1 MLRGLHHSKTR
12 WMHAGVIWLRFSL
25 LFSLLATL
33 LVCRV
38 LLLLAVALLHLEL
51 SALFSVAGALVVEFV
66 ILGYDAR
73 FAVFAVAAASS
84 TRSMLVKSKID
95 DM

>member
-1 MLRGLHHSKTR
+1 
-12 WMHAGVIWLRFSL
+12 MHAGVIWLRLSL
-25 LFSLLATL
+25 FFSLLATL

-38 LLLLAVALLHLEL
+38 LLLLAVALLHFEL
-51 SALFSVAGALVVEFV
+51 STLFSVAGALVVELV

-73 FAVFAVAAASS
+73 FAVLAIAAAAS
-84 TRSMLVKSKID
+84 TRSMLARSKIY